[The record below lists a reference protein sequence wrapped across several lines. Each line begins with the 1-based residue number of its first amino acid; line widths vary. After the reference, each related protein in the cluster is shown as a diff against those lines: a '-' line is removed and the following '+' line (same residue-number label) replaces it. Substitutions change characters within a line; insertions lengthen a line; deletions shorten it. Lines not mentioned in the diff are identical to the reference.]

1 MAYIKNT
8 TPCNT
13 PAQLLS
19 ELWAFCLGFTTFTD
33 AGSIGKANSLSL
45 KSPENWYYNFE
56 FSPIDIKTTCRNFKP
71 FGGIMQAMSSFDNN
85 VNNDYNLAETNGIT
99 YPIVSR
105 HFFTNGK
112 LVVMVLEVQTGVYRH
127 HAFGKFDMFGNGD
140 GGEFVGGTAA
150 SKVDT
155 ALRLLPKQTSVGSY
169 NHIHTSYLVHPFL
182 FGLVSGYDGSSQT
195 STDSKRTW
203 IRYGAKFIPI
213 CGTSY
218 NTYSTNIQYCV
229 GYNTPFYGGDANT
242 YNGRSMLYPILW
254 SITQGSGSSGNPLQ
268 TIQQQPAFYTDLVA
282 LVDTT
287 RVMPEDVLNNDWV
300 AFPLITKSA
309 TVSDTG
315 TPHHGVA
322 YKR

>member
-1 MAYIKNT
+1 MAYVKNT

-19 ELWAFCLGFTTFTD
+19 ELRAFCLAHTTFTD
-33 AGSIGKANSLSL
+33 AGSIGAGVLLCL
-45 KSPENWYYNFE
+45 KSPENWYYNFA
-56 FSPIDIKTTCRNFKP
+56 FTNIDIKTTCRNAKP
-71 FGGIMQAMSSFDNN
+71 SNGIMTGMSSFNGT
-85 VNNDYNLAETNGIT
+85 VNNDYNLAETNGIS

-150 SKVDT
+150 SKINDT
-155 ALRLLPKQTSVGSY
+155 ARWLPKQTYIGQY
-169 NHIHTSYLVHPFL
+169 NHIQTGYLVHPFL
-182 FGLVSGYDGSSQT
+182 FGLTGGYDASST
-195 STDSKRTW
+195 SLTADKRTW
-203 IRYGAKFIPI
+203 IRHGAKFIPVG
-213 CGTSY
+213 GTSY
-218 NTYSTNIQYCV
+218 YTSATNIQYCV

-242 YNGRSMLYPILW
+242 YNGRSTLYPILW
-254 SITQGSGSSGNPLQ
+254 SIMQGGGGGYVMQ
-268 TIQQQPAFYTDLVA
+268 TIPQQPAFYTDLVA

-300 AFPLITKSA
+300 AFPLITKS
-309 TVSDTG
+309 TNMVNETN
-315 TPHHGVA
+315 TPYHGVA
-322 YKR
+322 YKK

>member
-1 MAYIKNT
+1 MAYVKNI

-19 ELWAFCLGFTTFTD
+19 ELRAFCLTHTTFTD
-33 AGSIGKANSLSL
+33 AGSIGAGDLLCL

-56 FSPIDIKTTCRNFKP
+56 FRTIDIKTTCRDAKP
-71 FGGIMQAMSSFDNN
+71 KGNIMRDMSSFDNN
-85 VNNDYNLAETNGIT
+85 VNNDYNLAETTGIT

-127 HAFGKFDMFGNGD
+127 HVFGKFDMFGNGD

-150 SKVDT
+150 SREKNTV
-155 ALRLLPKQTSVGSY
+155 RLLPKQTYVGEY
-169 NHIHTSYLVHPFL
+169 NYISTIYLVHPFL
-182 FGLVSGYDGSSQT
+182 FGLTSGYDNSGPSL
-195 STDSKRTW
+195 TDSKRTW

-213 CGTSY
+213 GGTSY
-218 NTYSTNIQYCV
+218 STNSTNIQYCV

-254 SITQGSGSSGNPLQ
+254 SITQGSSSGYALQ
-268 TIQQQPAFYTDLVA
+268 TVQQRPAFYTDLVA

-300 AFPLITKSA
+300 AFPLVTKS
-309 TVSDTG
+309 TNMVNETN
-315 TPHHGVA
+315 TPYHGVA
-322 YKR
+322 YRK

>member
-19 ELWAFCLGFTTFTD
+19 ELWAFCIGFTTFTD
-33 AGSIGKANSLSL
+33 AGSIGKANTLSL

-56 FSPIDIKTTCRNFKP
+56 FSPVDIKTTCRNFKP

-112 LVVMVLEVQTGVYRH
+112 LVVMVLEVKTGVYRH

-150 SKVDT
+150 SKVDN
-155 ALRLLPKQTSVGSY
+155 ALRLLPKQTAVGDYYS
-169 NHIHTSYLVHPFL
+169 IGYLVHPFL
-182 FGLVSGYDGSSQT
+182 FGLVSGYDSDSQPLT
-195 STDSKRTW
+195 EEKRTW

-218 NTYSTNIQYCV
+218 HVYPTDIHYCV

-254 SITQGSGSSGNPLQ
+254 SITQGTSNSSNPLQ

-300 AFPLITKSA
+300 AFPLITKSI

>member
-1 MAYIKNT
+1 MAYIKNI

-19 ELWAFCLGFTTFTD
+19 ELRAFCLTHTTFTD
-33 AGSIGKANSLSL
+33 AGSIGAGDLLCL
-45 KSPENWYYNFE
+45 KSPKNWYYNFA
-56 FSPIDIKTTCRNFKP
+56 FSTIDIKTTCRNAKP
-71 FGGIMQAMSSFDNN
+71 SGNIMQGMSSFDGDI
-85 VNNDYNLAETNGIT
+85 NNDYNLAETNGIT

-127 HAFGKFDMFGNGD
+127 HVFGKFDMFGNGD

-150 SKVDT
+150 SKVNNTD
-155 ALRLLPKQTSVGSY
+155 RLLPKQTSVEYY
-169 NHIHTSYLVHPFL
+169 NHIRTGYLVHPFL
-182 FGLVSGYDGSSQT
+182 FGLTSGYDSWST
-195 STDSKRTW
+195 SLTADKRTW
-203 IRYGAKFIPI
+203 IRYGAKFIPVS
-213 CGTSY
+213 GTSY

-254 SITQGSGSSGNPLQ
+254 SITQGSSSSDALQ
-268 TIQQQPAFYTDLVA
+268 IIQQQPAFYTDLVA

-300 AFPLITKSA
+300 AFPLVTKS
-309 TVSDTG
+309 TNMVNETN
-315 TPHHGVA
+315 TPYHGVA
-322 YKR
+322 YKK

>member
-1 MAYIKNT
+1 MAYVKNI

-19 ELWAFCLGFTTFTD
+19 ELRTFCLTHTTFTD
-33 AGSIGKANSLSL
+33 AGSIGAGDLLCL
-45 KSPENWYYNFE
+45 KSPEDWYYNFA
-56 FSPIDIKTTCRNFKP
+56 FSTIDIKTTCRTAKP
-71 FGGIMQAMSSFDNN
+71 KGNIKQDMSSFDNN
-85 VNNDYNLAETNGIT
+85 VNNDYNLAETNGIS

-112 LVVMVLEVQTGVYRH
+112 LVVMVLEVHTGVYRH
-127 HAFGKFDMFGNGD
+127 HAFGKFDMFGNGE

-150 SKVDT
+150 SKIKDT
-155 ALRLLPKQTSVGSY
+155 ARLLPKQTYIGDY
-169 NHIHTSYLVHPFL
+169 NYIEISYLVHPFL
-182 FGLVSGYDGSSQT
+182 FGLTTGYDSSSQSFT
-195 STDSKRTW
+195 AEKRTW
-203 IRYGAKFIPI
+203 IRYGARFIPV

-218 NTYSTNIQYCV
+218 NTYLTDIHYCV

-242 YNGRSMLYPILW
+242 YNGRSTLYPILW
-254 SITQGSGSSGNPLQ
+254 SIMKGGYVGDLMQ
-268 TIQQQPAFYTDLVA
+268 TIQQRPAFYTDLVA

-300 AFPLITKSA
+300 AFPLVTKS
-309 TVSDTG
+309 TDVVNETN

-322 YKR
+322 YKK

>member
-19 ELWAFCLGFTTFTD
+19 ELWAFCVTNTTFTD
-33 AGSIGKANSLSL
+33 AGSIGKGNSLSL
-45 KSPENWYYNFE
+45 KSPENWYYNFA
-56 FSPIDIKTTCRNFKP
+56 FSTIDIKTTCSNTKP
-71 FGGIMQAMSSFDNN
+71 FGNIMDVVSSFDNN

-150 SKVDT
+150 SKVDD
-155 ALRLLPKQTSVGSY
+155 AVRLLPKQTSVGYY
-169 NHIHTSYLVHPFL
+169 NHINTGYLVHPFL
-182 FGLVSGYDGSSQT
+182 FGLVEGYDNSST
-195 STDSKRTW
+195 SLTDAKRTW

-218 NTYSTNIQYCV
+218 SVSPTSIQYCV

-254 SITQGSGSSGNPLQ
+254 SITQGSSSYALQ

-300 AFPLITKSA
+300 AFPLITKSNNA
-309 TVSDTG
+309 VSETS

-322 YKR
+322 YKK

>member
-1 MAYIKNT
+1 MAYIKNI

-19 ELWAFCLGFTTFTD
+19 ELRAFCLTHTTFTD
-33 AGSIGKANSLSL
+33 AGSIGAGDLLCL
-45 KSPENWYYNFE
+45 KSPENWYYNFA
-56 FSPIDIKTTCRNFKP
+56 FSTIDIKTTCRNAKP
-71 FGGIMQAMSSFDNN
+71 SGNIMQGMSSFNGN

-105 HFFTNGK
+105 HLFTNGK

-140 GGEFVGGTAA
+140 GGEFVGGTVA
-150 SKVDT
+150 SKVNNT
-155 ALRLLPKQTSVGSY
+155 VRLLPKQTSVGY
-169 NHIHTSYLVHPFL
+169 YKHIQTGYLVHPFL
-182 FGLVSGYDGSSQT
+182 FGLIAGYDSSST
-195 STDSKRTW
+195 SLIDNKRTW

-213 CGTSY
+213 NGTSY
-218 NTYSTNIQYCV
+218 NTSSTNIQYCV

-254 SITQGSGSSGNPLQ
+254 SIMRGGNSSYAMQ

-300 AFPLITKSA
+300 AFPLVTKS
-309 TVSDTG
+309 TNMVNETN
-315 TPHHGVA
+315 TPYHGVA
-322 YKR
+322 YKK